1 MAQPKEKKKK
11 RRLEENGPDGSEQK
25 VQERDVWG
33 GALRPAHGTHDF
45 SRFLLERLAG
55 AMGATVLGCSEKE
68 TKRLLE
74 ASIQS
79 WVVLEPLSPYPFQE
93 CLLRV
98 CSVPRTMVYIRV
110 HACVLSRFS
119 SV

>member
-1 MAQPKEKKKK
+1 MAQPKEKEKK
-11 RRLEENGPDGSEQK
+11 RRLEENGPDGSGQK
-25 VQERDVWG
+25 VQERDVRG

-45 SRFLLERLAG
+45 SRFLPERLAG

-79 WVVLEPLSPYPFQE
+79 WVVL
-93 CLLRV
+93 
-98 CSVPRTMVYIRV
+98 
-110 HACVLSRFS
+110 
-119 SV
+119 